1 MAINNI
7 NTNSYVSEDW
17 QGGYKLEL
25 DLTSQ
30 SQIDNWTL
38 DFELPYQISA
48 AYGVDLVQNSN
59 GSYTIEGKDG
69 WENLNEGQYI
79 QPVFIVEDN
88 GGQALPLE
96 FIAPSFYGNDEYS
109 SQEPSASEDSQTEL
123 DVEENTTAADENSYG
138 NDEYSSQES
147 STNQDFDRTEDIY
160 VEEDTTVVDEKPV
173 AQLPNDANIISVD
186 NDFDG
191 DLERAIAAAN
201 DGEVVQLGNRT
212 YYTSGITIEKDITLD
227 GRANSII
234 DGGGTSGTILSLT
247 QQASGATI
255 QNIEITNGNN
265 GIYSYGA
272 SNLTLQNLEIHN
284 IGNNRRIAD
293 GQNNTGITLDR
304 AEGLQLLDSKVYN
317 VSRKGVGIGDTD
329 GALISNL
336 TVQEINLEAQHAQSH
351 DAAGIKFF
359 NTNDVLI
366 KDSYFSDINANHIW
380 NDTTNRT
387 TIENNVIERVGE
399 DFIEPSFNDNVDI
412 SGIYNEKSSN
422 SVVRNN
428 YGTAIDEFTALNAT
442 EFTTET
448 MVMENNDFSSF
459 ELNTRD
465 YWVNEAAEK
474 LIATTED
481 PAAADFSLFA
491 DEYAAQADIN

>member
-38 DFELPYQISA
+38 NFELPYQVSA
-48 AYGVDLVQNSN
+48 AYGVNLIQNN
-59 GSYTIEGKDG
+59 DGSYTIAGKDG
-69 WENLNEGQYI
+69 WENLNEGQSI
-79 QPVFIVEDN
+79 RPIFIIEDD
-88 GGQALPLE
+88 GGQALTLD
-96 FIAPSFYGNDEYS
+96 FIDSNSYSEPQYNSDEVFVNEDYS
-109 SQEPSASEDSQTEL
+109 QIEEPVADEDSDSTE
-123 DVEENTTAADENSYG
+123 D
-138 NDEYSSQES
+138 
-147 STNQDFDRTEDIY
+147 DIY
-160 VEEDTTVVDEKPV
+160 VVEDTTVGDEKP
-173 AQLPNDANIISVD
+173 ATEIPTDANIISVD
-186 NDFDG
+186 DDFGG
-191 DLERAIAAAN
+191 DLARAIAAAN
-201 DGEVVQLGNRT
+201 DGEVVLLGNRT
-212 YYTSGITIEKDITLD
+212 YYTSGITIDKDITLD
-227 GRANSII
+227 GQADSVIN
-234 DGGGTSGTILSLT
+234 GGGTSGTILSLN

-255 QNIEITNGNN
+255 QDIEITNGNN

-272 SNLTLQNLEIHN
+272 SNLTLQNLEVHN
-284 IGNNRRIAD
+284 IGNTQRIAD

-304 AEGLQLLDSKVYN
+304 AEGLRLLDSKVYN

-387 TIENNVIERVGE
+387 SIENNVIERVGE
-399 DFIEPSFNDNVDI
+399 DFIKPSFNDNVDI

-422 SVVRNN
+422 SVVRDN
-428 YGTAIDEFTALNAT
+428 YGTAVGEFTALNAT

-459 ELNTRD
+459 ELNTQD

-481 PAAADFSLFA
+481 PSAADFSLFA